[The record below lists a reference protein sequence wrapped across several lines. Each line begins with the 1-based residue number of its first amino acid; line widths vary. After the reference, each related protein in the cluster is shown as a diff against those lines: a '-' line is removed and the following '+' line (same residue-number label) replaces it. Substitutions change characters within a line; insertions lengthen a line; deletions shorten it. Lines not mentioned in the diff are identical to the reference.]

1 LSTQTTTKLVAF
13 DVEGILIPKMR
24 FMLFE
29 VAGRIGLKA
38 FIRAAFIG
46 MLYEIGLISVKTAL
60 TKLYK
65 PLKGLPFE
73 QFISWFQK
81 VPLMPGVEEIFRK
94 LKQGGFKTALISS
107 GIPTAV
113 LEKLAER
120 LGADYVAGL
129 EIGLSEGLLTGKVW
143 GDVLESDGKATA
155 LRKILSDNA
164 LSPCC
169 CIGVA
174 DDRNN
179 LPMFKL
185 CDLKIGYNPDFVLS
199 YKSDYAVKGDLSVI
213 LSIIKGEDAR
223 IKKSKL
229 AKSTLIREAIHTT
242 GFLVPLVCAYLLSRY
257 IIALLIFLVAVIY
270 LISETERI
278 YGHSI
283 PVFTSI
289 IMSAAGSSEVQEF
302 VVAPIFYALGIALSL
317 TLFPEP
323 VCYVAVTV
331 LTLGDGFAAV
341 FGRRFGRTRVP
352 FNKVKNFEG
361 TAMGFLFALLG
372 SLVFVEPIKALIASA
387 VGMVVEVLPLP
398 LNDNLTI
405 PLVSG
410 LALIMCSMFLPV

>member
-1 LSTQTTTKLVAF
+1 LSKQTTKLVAF

-29 VAGRIGLKA
+29 VAGRISLKA
-38 FIRAAFIG
+38 FIKAAFIG
-46 MLYEIGLISVKTAL
+46 LLYEVGLISVKTAL
-60 TKLYK
+60 TQLYK

-73 QFISWFQK
+73 QLISWFQK
-81 VPLMPGVEEIFRK
+81 VPLMPGVEEVFGE

-113 LEKLAER
+113 LEKLAKR

-129 EIGLSEGLLTGKVW
+129 EIGLSEGLLTGEVW

-155 LRKILSDNA
+155 LRRILDDNV
-164 LSPCC
+164 LSPCY

-179 LPMFKL
+179 LPMFKM
-185 CDLKIGYNPDFVLS
+185 CDLKIGFNPDFVLS
-199 YKSDYAVKGDLSVI
+199 YKSDYAIKGELSAI
-213 LSIIKGEDAR
+213 PPIIKGEDAR
-223 IKKSKL
+223 TKKSQL
-229 AKSTLIREAIHTT
+229 AKSTLIREVIHTA
-242 GFLVPLVCAYLLSRY
+242 GFFVPLVCAYLLSRY
-257 IIALLIFLVAVIY
+257 IVALLIFLVAAIY
-270 LISETERI
+270 LVSEIERI
-278 YGHSI
+278 YGKSI

-289 IMSAAGSSEVQEF
+289 TMLAAGRSEVQEF
-302 VVAPIFYALGIALSL
+302 VTAPIFYALGIALSL

-323 VCYVAVTV
+323 VGYVAVAV

-341 FGRRFGRTRVP
+341 FGRMFGRTHVP

-361 TAMGFLFALLG
+361 TAMGLLFALLG
-372 SLVFVEPIKALIASA
+372 SLVFVDPVRAFVASA

-398 LNDNLTI
+398 LNDNLTV
-405 PLVSG
+405 PLASG
-410 LALIMCSMFLPV
+410 LALIVCSMFLPV